1 MKFNSIAWQR
11 EPQTIS
17 ADDVAAR
24 VQSVVGRIEA
34 QGVDIA
40 PTYEEWRNV
49 GFALADAFGEGG
61 RSLYQRVSRFYPDY
75 AAAETDKQFTAC
87 LQSNGHGVTIATFF
101 ALAKNAGVNISGE
114 SDARQPESPTSAD
127 TQTAKAERV
136 PLPTI
141 QPEVVELLPP
151 LLRDIAHCANGSEDA
166 DILILGSIVTF
177 SACLPNLY
185 GVYGEREVFPNLY
198 LFVTAEASSGKG
210 RLSLC
215 RRLVYPIHR
224 QLCEATRLAWTEYNR
239 LMQIYD
245 RTRDKSEMERLQ
257 EPPQRMLIIP
267 ANASATSVFQILN
280 DNEGVG
286 LIFETEGDTLAQ
298 SFKSEHGN
306 YSDGFRKAFH
316 HETISYVRRR
326 NREHVELLQP
336 KLSAIFSGTPRQ
348 VSTLIP
354 DAENGLFS
362 RFMFYSMPVKIEW
375 LNVFDTKSSRTLD
388 TQFDFF
394 AQRFLNVYNYLKAC
408 QLTRFKFSSKQ
419 SKTFNQFFT
428 EATADYSGR
437 YGLRFLG
444 TVRRLGLITFRVA
457 MVLTA
462 LRIVDIQPKANQITC
477 SDADFNS
484 ALSIAAVLIEHA
496 AAVYMGLP
504 KTSAFGGSQPQPQR
518 TAADNLFD
526 VLPNEFDRADYIKA
540 AESIQIL
547 PATARRHI
555 TDLVA
560 RGRVVRVR
568 QGVYKKQ

>member
-1 MKFNSIAWQR
+1 MKFNPTAWAN
-11 EPQTIS
+11 EPQTTG
-17 ADDVAAR
+17 ADDVGAR
-24 VQSVVGRIEA
+24 VRLVVERIEA

-49 GFALADAFGEGG
+49 GFALAYAFGEGG
-61 RSLYQRVSRFYPDY
+61 RDLYQRVSRFYADY

-87 LQSNGHGVTIATFF
+87 VEAHGHGITIATFF
-101 ALAKNAGVNISGE
+101 ALAKNAGVDI
-114 SDARQPESPTSAD
+114 SDAAQAKPMETPSAEAVPER
-127 TQTAKAERV
+127 E

-141 QPEVVELLPP
+141 RPEVVEQLPP
-151 LLRDIAHCANGSEDA
+151 ILRDIAHCANGSEDA

-177 SACLPNLY
+177 SACLPNIY
-185 GVYGEREVFPNLY
+185 GVYAQREVFPNLY
-198 LFVTAEASSGKG
+198 LFVTAEASAGKG

-215 RRLVYPIHR
+215 RRLVNPIHR
-224 QLCEATRLAWTEYNR
+224 QLCEASRLAWAEYSR
-239 LMQIYD
+239 LMQIYSQSK
-245 RTRDKSEMERLQ
+245 DKGEYERLQ
-257 EPPQRMLIIP
+257 EPPQKMLIIP
-267 ANASATSVFQILN
+267 ANSSATSVFQILN

-298 SFKSEHGN
+298 TFKSEHGN

-362 RFMFYSMPVKIEW
+362 RFMFYSMPVRIEW
-375 LNVFDTKSSRTLD
+375 LNVFDNGNGSRTLD

-394 AQRFLNVYNYLKAC
+394 AQKFHAVHTYLKAC
-408 QLTRFKFSSKQ
+408 QPTRFKLTAKQ

-437 YGLRFLG
+437 YGLGFLAS
-444 TVRRLGLITFRVA
+444 VRRLGLITFRVA

-462 LRIVDIQPKANQITC
+462 LRVLDLQPKTNQLTC
-477 SDADFNS
+477 SDVDFS
-484 ALSIAAVLIEHA
+484 TALAIARVLMEHA
-496 AAVYMGLP
+496 AAVYMELP
-504 KTSAFGGSQPQPQR
+504 KSVAFGGSKPQR
-518 TAADNLFD
+518 TPAQTLFD
-526 VLPNEFDRADYIKA
+526 ALPNEFGRTDYLNA
-540 AESIQIL
+540 AKSLNMQDS
-547 PATARRHI
+547 TARRHI
-555 TDLVA
+555 TELVA
-560 RGRVVRVR
+560 CGRLSRVKN
-568 QGVYKKQ
+568 GLYKKC

>member
-34 QGVDIA
+34 QAIDIA

-61 RSLYQRVSRFYPDY
+61 RDLFQRVSRFYPDY

-87 LQSNGHGVTIATFF
+87 LQSHGHGVTIATFF
-101 ALAKNAGVNISGE
+101 ALAKNAGVNISAE
-114 SDARQPESPTSAD
+114 PQSKHEPPTAETKKPE
-127 TQTAKAERV
+127 RL

-141 QPEVVELLPP
+141 RPEIVEQLPP
-151 LLRDIAHCANGSEDA
+151 LLRDIAHCSNGSEDA
-166 DILILGSIVTF
+166 DILILGSLVTF

-215 RRLVYPIHR
+215 RRLAYPIHR

-280 DNEGVG
+280 DNDGVG

-298 SFKSEHGN
+298 SFRSEHGN

-394 AQRFLNVYNYLKAC
+394 AQRFLNVHNYLKNC
-408 QLTRFKFSSKQ
+408 QLTRFKFSGKQ

-428 EATADYSGR
+428 NATADYSGR

-444 TVRRLGLITFRVA
+444 TVRRLGLITFRIA

-462 LRIVDIQPKANQITC
+462 LRIVEIQPKANQITC
-477 SDADFNS
+477 SDTDFNT
-484 ALSIAAVLIEHA
+484 ALAIAGVLLEHA
-496 AAVYMGLP
+496 AAVFVGLP
-504 KTSAFGGSQPQPQR
+504 KVSAIEGSLPQPLKKPDLF
-518 TAADNLFD
+518 AA
-526 VLPNEFDRADYIKA
+526 LPDEFTRQDYINA
-540 AESIQIL
+540 AESINMTYG
-547 PATARRHI
+547 TAKRQVSEF
-555 TDLVA
+555 VA
-560 RGRVVRVR
+560 SGRVVRLKN
-568 QGVYKKQ
+568 GSYKKA

>member
-1 MKFNSIAWQR
+1 MKFNSSAWQN
-11 EPQTIS
+11 EPQALATDI
-17 ADDVAAR
+17 AAQVRQVVA
-24 VQSVVGRIEA
+24 RIEA
-34 QGVDIA
+34 QGIDIA
-40 PTYEEWRNV
+40 PSYEEWRNV
-49 GFALADAFGEGG
+49 GFALADTFGEAG
-61 RSLYQRVSRFYPDY
+61 RDLFQRVSRFYNGY

-87 LQSNGHGVTIATFF
+87 LQAKGHGVTIATFF
-101 ALAKNAGVNISGE
+101 ALAKNAGVNISAE
-114 SDARQPESPTSAD
+114 PQPRPTVSKPESAP
-127 TQTAKAERV
+127 EPL

-141 QPEVVELLPP
+141 RPEVVEQLPP
-151 LLRDIAHCANGSEDA
+151 LLRDIAHCANSPEDA
-166 DILILGSIVTF
+166 DILILGSIVTL

-215 RRLVYPIHR
+215 RRLVAPIHR
-224 QLCEATRLAWTEYNR
+224 QLCEASRLAWTEYNR
-239 LMQIYD
+239 LMQIYEHS
-245 RTRDKSEMERLQ
+245 RDKSDLERLQ

-280 DNEGVG
+280 DNDGVG

-375 LNVFDTKSSRTLD
+375 LNVFDTKSNRTLD

-394 AQRFLNVYNYLKAC
+394 AQRFHNVYNYLKTC
-408 QLTRFKFSSKQ
+408 QPMRFKFSTKQ

-428 EATADYSGR
+428 DATADYSGR
-437 YGLRFLG
+437 YGIGFLG
-444 TVRRLGLITFRVA
+444 SVRRLGLIAFRVA
-457 MVLTA
+457 MVMTA
-462 LRIVDIQPKANQITC
+462 LRIVELQPKGNQIIC
-477 SDADFNS
+477 SDADFNT
-484 ALSIAAVLIEHA
+484 ALAIAGVLLEHA
-496 AAVYMGLP
+496 AAIYVGLP
-504 KTSAFGGSQPQPQR
+504 KAAALGAVQPQPHR
-518 TAADNLFD
+518 TAADIFFD
-526 VLPNEFDRADYIKA
+526 VLPVEFSRADYIKA
-540 AESIQIL
+540 AASIAVAPES
-547 PATARRHI
+547 AKRYI

-560 RGRVVRVR
+560 RGRVERVR
-568 QGVYKKQ
+568 QGVYKKR

>member
-1 MKFNSIAWQR
+1 MKFNSTAWQN
-11 EPQTIS
+11 EPQAIDTR
-17 ADDVAAR
+17 DTAAHVR
-24 VQSVVGRIEA
+24 QVVERIEA

-49 GFALADAFGEGG
+49 GFALANAFGEAG
-61 RSLYQRVSRFYPDY
+61 RDLYQRVSRFYDGY
-75 AAAETDKQFTAC
+75 AVAETDKQFTAC
-87 LQSNGHGVTIATFF
+87 IEAHGHGVTIATFF
-101 ALAKNAGVNISGE
+101 ALAKNAGIDISTE
-114 SDARQPESPTSAD
+114 AQARPKGKEEAAP
-127 TQTAKAERV
+127 ERV

-141 QPEVVELLPP
+141 RPEIVEQLPP
-151 LLRDIAHCANGSEDA
+151 LLRDIAHCGNGSEDA

-177 SACLPNLY
+177 SACLPNLS

-215 RRLVYPIHR
+215 RRLVAPIHR
-224 QLCEATRLAWTEYNR
+224 QLCEASRLAWTEYNR
-239 LMQIYD
+239 LMQIYEHS
-245 RTRDKSEMERLQ
+245 RDKSDLERLQ

-280 DNEGVG
+280 DNDGVG

-362 RFMFYSMPVKIEW
+362 RFMFYSMPLKIEW
-375 LNVFDTKSSRTLD
+375 LNVFDTKSNRTLD

-394 AQRFLNVYNYLKAC
+394 AQRFLNVYNYLKTC
-408 QLTRFKFSSKQ
+408 QPMRFKFSSKQ

-428 EATADYSGR
+428 DATADYSGR
-437 YGLRFLG
+437 YSIGFLG
-444 TVRRLGLITFRVA
+444 SVRRLGLIAFRVA

-462 LRIVDIQPKANQITC
+462 LRIVELQPKGNQITC
-477 SDADFNS
+477 SDADFNT
-484 ALSIAAVLIEHA
+484 ALAIAGVLLEHA
-496 AAVYMGLP
+496 AAVYIGLP
-504 KTSAFGGSQPQPQR
+504 KVAAFGAPKPQPLKKPDLY
-518 TAADNLFD
+518 AA
-526 VLPNEFDRADYIKA
+526 LPNEFTRQDYIKT
-540 AESIQIL
+540 AESIGMQ

-555 TDLVA
+555 TEMVA
-560 RGRVVRVR
+560 YGLIIRLKNGA
-568 QGVYKKQ
+568 YKKA

>member
-1 MKFNSIAWQR
+1 MKFNSTAWQS
-11 EPQTIS
+11 EPQAIS

-24 VQSVVGRIEA
+24 VRQVVERIEA
-34 QGVDIA
+34 QGADIA
-40 PTYEEWRNV
+40 PSYEEWRNV

-61 RSLYQRVSRFYPDY
+61 RDLYQRVSRFYEGY

-87 LQSNGHGVTIATFF
+87 LQAHGHGVTIATFF
-101 ALAKNAGVNISGE
+101 ALAKNAGVNISAEPQARPGE
-114 SDARQPESPTSAD
+114 TPQTEAAPEPL
-127 TQTAKAERV
+127 

-141 QPEVVELLPP
+141 RPEVVEQLPP
-151 LLRDIAHCANGSEDA
+151 LLRDIAHCANSPEDA

-177 SACLPNLY
+177 SACLPNLS

-215 RRLVYPIHR
+215 RRLVAPIHR
-224 QLCEATRLAWTEYNR
+224 QLCEASRLAWTEYNR

-245 RTRDKSEMERLQ
+245 RSRDKSELERLQ

-280 DNEGVG
+280 DNDGVG

-348 VSTLIP
+348 VFTLIP

-394 AQRFLNVYNYLKAC
+394 AQRFLNVHNFLKTC
-408 QLTRFKFSSKQ
+408 QPTRFKFSGKQ
-419 SKTFNQFFT
+419 SRTFNQFFT
-428 EATADYSGR
+428 EATADYSTR

-444 TVRRLGLITFRVA
+444 SVRRLGLITFRVA

-462 LRIVDIQPKANQITC
+462 LRLVELQPKTNQITC
-477 SDADFNS
+477 TDTDFS
-484 ALSIAAVLIEHA
+484 TALAIAKVLIEHA
-496 AAVYMGLP
+496 AAVYTRMP
-504 KTSAFGGSQPQPQR
+504 KAAAISSASAPQPPKKPDLL
-518 TAADNLFD
+518 AA
-526 VLPNEFDRADYIKA
+526 LPDEFTRQDYIKA
-540 AESIQIL
+540 AEAIGMTYG
-547 PATARRHI
+547 TARRHI
-555 TDLVA
+555 SEFVYC
-560 RGRVVRVR
+560 GRVLRLKN
-568 QGVYKKQ
+568 GFYKKV